1 MNPNQWLR
9 QGVLPVGVISSVDQG
24 LRIAQGLCEGGITQ
38 IEITLRTPHALTAMQ
53 AIHTE
58 FPDMALSAGTVL
70 TADQF
75 DQAAE
80 RGASLFISPGF
91 TERLATHAT
100 RHQLAWVP
108 GAATASE
115 MMGCMEAGFEL
126 LKFFPAM
133 AAGGPNALA
142 GLTAPLAQLRI
153 IPTGGVTLANLAQ
166 WKAIGAVQAVGG
178 TWLTAGLDDVDDVVK
193 TVAQRAS
200 QAIAAWNGTVLV

>member
-9 QGVLPVGVISSVDQG
+9 QGVLPVVVISSVDQG

-38 IEITLRTPHALTAMQ
+38 IEITLRTPQALPAMKAIQ
-53 AIHTE
+53 AQ

-70 TADQF
+70 TPDQF

-80 RGASLFISPGF
+80 HGASLFISPGY

-100 RHQLAWVP
+100 QHKLAWVP
-108 GAATASE
+108 GAVTASE
-115 MMGCMEAGFEL
+115 MMGCMEAGFDV

-166 WKAIGAVQAVGG
+166 WKAIEAVQAVGG
-178 TWLTAGLDDVDDVVK
+178 TWLTAGLNEVDDVVK